1 MDERIIISNE
11 CVAEGIAFL
20 SNTDTHLKSMFL
32 KVNFIP
38 LRLRNPGFANLVSAI
53 ISQQISVAATEA
65 ILKRMGPEMLGS
77 EDNVI
82 NCTDEELKQMG
93 LSRQKISYV
102 RSLAE
107 ARIDYKAF
115 EWMSSPEIIEKLTEV
130 KGIGRWTA
138 EIYLMFSLG
147 RADIF
152 AAGDL
157 ALQEGCRILYNLP
170 DRPNEKVMREI
181 SSNWKPWRA
190 VAARGLWAFYSYQK
204 NREGIR

>member
-1 MDERIIISNE
+1 MNERIITSNE
-11 CVAEGIAFL
+11 CVAEGVAFL
-20 SNTDTHLKSMFL
+20 SSADKRLKTMFK
-32 KVNFIP
+32 KVNSIP

-53 ISQQISVAATEA
+53 ISQQISVAAADA
-65 ILKRMGPEMLGS
+65 ILKRMGPEMVGS
-77 EDNVI
+77 EDKII

-115 EWMSSPEIIEKLTEV
+115 EQMGSAEVIEKLTKV
-130 KGIGRWTA
+130 KGVGRWTA

-147 RADIF
+147 RADVF

-157 ALQEGCRILYNLP
+157 ALQEGCRILYDLP
-170 DRPNEKVMREI
+170 DRPNEKGMREI
-181 SSNWKPWRA
+181 ASHWRPWRA
-190 VAARGLWAFYSYQK
+190 VAARGLWAFYSYHK

>member
-1 MDERIIISNE
+1 M
-11 CVAEGIAFL
+11 G
-20 SNTDTHLKSMFL
+20 
-32 KVNFIP
+32 
-38 LRLRNPGFANLVSAI
+38 SA
-53 ISQQISVAATEA
+53 
-65 ILKRMGPEMLGS
+65 
-77 EDNVI
+77 
-82 NCTDEELKQMG
+82 
-93 LSRQKISYV
+93 
-102 RSLAE
+102 
-107 ARIDYKAF
+107 
-115 EWMSSPEIIEKLTEV
+115 EIIEKLTEV
-130 KGIGRWTA
+130 KGIGQWTA

>member
-1 MDERIIISNE
+1 MNERIITSNE

-20 SNTDTHLKSMFL
+20 SNKDKHLKGMFK
-32 KVNFIP
+32 KVNSIP

-53 ISQQISVAATEA
+53 VSQQISVAAADA
-65 ILKRMGPEMLGS
+65 ILRRMGPELLGS
-77 EDNVI
+77 ENKII
-82 NCTDEELKQMG
+82 NCNDEQLKQMG

-107 ARIDYKAF
+107 ARIDYNAF
-115 EWMSSPEIIEKLTEV
+115 ERMGSAEIVEKLTEV

-157 ALQEGCRILYNLP
+157 ALQEGCRILYELP

-181 SSNWKPWRA
+181 ASNWKPWRA
-190 VAARGLWAFYSYQK
+190 VAARGLWAFYSYHK

>member
-1 MDERIIISNE
+1 MNERIITSNE
-11 CVAEGIAFL
+11 CVLEGIAFL
-20 SNTDTHLKSMFL
+20 SNADKRLKTMFN
-32 KVNFIP
+32 KVESIP

-53 ISQQISVAATEA
+53 VSQQISVAASDA

-77 EDNVI
+77 EDKII
-82 NCTDEELKQMG
+82 NATDEELKQMG

-115 EWMSSPEIIEKLTEV
+115 EHMGSDEIIEKLTEV
-130 KGIGRWTA
+130 KGIGQWTA

-157 ALQEGCRILYNLP
+157 ALQEGIRILYDLP
-170 DRPNEKVMREI
+170 DRPNEKAMREI

-190 VAARGLWAFYSYQK
+190 VAARGLWAFYSHHK

>member
-1 MDERIIISNE
+1 MDERIITSNE
-11 CVAEGIAFL
+11 CVLEGITFL
-20 SNTDTHLKSMFL
+20 SKADKRLEAMFK
-32 KVNFIP
+32 KVNSIP

-53 ISQQISVAATEA
+53 VSQQISVAAADA
-65 ILKRMGPEMLGS
+65 ILKRMGSEMLNS
-77 EDNVI
+77 ESKII
-82 NCTDEELKQMG
+82 NATDEELKQMG

-107 ARIDYKAF
+107 ASFDYKAF
-115 EWMSSPEIIEKLTEV
+115 EHMGSAEIIKKLTEV
-130 KGIGRWTA
+130 KGIGQWTA

-157 ALQEGCRILYNLP
+157 ALQEGIRILYDLP
-170 DRPNEKVMREI
+170 DRPNEKAMREI

-190 VAARGLWAFYSYQK
+190 VAARGLWAFYSHHK

>member
-1 MDERIIISNE
+1 MDERIITSNE
-11 CVAEGIAFL
+11 CVLEGIAFL
-20 SNTDTHLKSMFL
+20 SKADKRLEAMFK
-32 KVNFIP
+32 KVNSIP

-53 ISQQISVAATEA
+53 VSQQISVAAADA
-65 ILKRMGPEMLGS
+65 ILKRMGSEMLSS
-77 EDNVI
+77 ESKII
-82 NCTDEELKQMG
+82 NATDEELKQMG

-115 EWMSSPEIIEKLTEV
+115 EHMGSAEIIEKLTEV
-130 KGIGRWTA
+130 KGIGQWTA

-157 ALQEGCRILYNLP
+157 ALQEGIRILYDLP
-170 DRPNEKVMREI
+170 DRPNEKAMREI

-190 VAARGLWAFYSYQK
+190 VAARGLWAFYSHHK

>member
-1 MDERIIISNE
+1 MDERIITSNE
-11 CVAEGIAFL
+11 CVLEGITFL
-20 SNTDTHLKSMFL
+20 SKADKRLEAMFK
-32 KVNFIP
+32 KVNSIP

-53 ISQQISVAATEA
+53 VSQQISVAAADA

-77 EDNVI
+77 ENKII
-82 NCTDEELKQMG
+82 NATDEELKQMG

-115 EWMSSPEIIEKLTEV
+115 EHMGSDEIIEKLTEV
-130 KGIGRWTA
+130 KGIGQWTA

-157 ALQEGCRILYNLP
+157 ALQEGIRILYDLP
-170 DRPNEKVMREI
+170 DRPNEKAMREI

-190 VAARGLWAFYSYQK
+190 VAARGLWAFYSHHK

>member
-1 MDERIIISNE
+1 MNERIITSNE
-11 CVAEGIAFL
+11 CVLEGIAFL
-20 SNTDTHLKSMFL
+20 SNADKRLKTMFN
-32 KVNFIP
+32 KVESIP

-53 ISQQISVAATEA
+53 VSQQISVAAADA
-65 ILKRMGPEMLGS
+65 ILKRMGSEMLNS
-77 EDNVI
+77 ESKII
-82 NCTDEELKQMG
+82 NATDEELKQMG

-115 EWMSSPEIIEKLTEV
+115 EHMGSDEIIEKLTKV

-157 ALQEGCRILYNLP
+157 ALQEGIRILYDLP
-170 DRPNEKVMREI
+170 DRPNEKAMREI

-190 VAARGLWAFYSYQK
+190 VAARGLWAFYSHHK

>member
-1 MDERIIISNE
+1 MDERIITSNE
-11 CVAEGIAFL
+11 CVLEGITFL
-20 SNTDTHLKSMFL
+20 SKADKRLEAMFK
-32 KVNFIP
+32 KVNSIP

-53 ISQQISVAATEA
+53 VSQQISVAAADA
-65 ILKRMGPEMLGS
+65 ILKRMGSEMLNS
-77 EDNVI
+77 ESKII
-82 NCTDEELKQMG
+82 NATDEELKQMG

-115 EWMSSPEIIEKLTEV
+115 EHMGSAEIIEKLTEV
-130 KGIGRWTA
+130 KGIGQWTA

-157 ALQEGCRILYNLP
+157 ALQEGIRILYDLP
-170 DRPNEKVMREI
+170 DRPNEKAMREI

-190 VAARGLWAFYSYQK
+190 VAARGLWAFYSHHK